1 MVLAYHVII
10 SFYGFWLPNDP
21 RGSWSEWV
29 ASWELFRY
37 GPATKVDTD
46 KSVAYAP
53 HDRAERLRAKESLRY
68 PPVLLTGVQARAVA
82 RGFATACEESGYVIL
97 ACAILPDHV
106 HLIIGRNDRPIAQI
120 VSHLKGRA
128 TQQLK
133 REGLHPFDFV
143 KLKDGS
149 LPSPWAQKYWKIFVD
164 SEEYVDC
171 AITYVEHNPEKE
183 GKPKQK
189 WSFVRTNAL

>member
-1 MVLAYHVII
+1 MVLAYHVIL

-46 KSVAYAP
+46 ESVAYAP
-53 HDRAERLRAKESLRY
+53 HDRADRVRAKGSLRY
-68 PPVLLTGVQARAVA
+68 PPVLLTGVQARAVG
-82 RGFATACEESGYVIL
+82 RGFSIACEESGYVIL
-97 ACAILPDHV
+97 GCAILPDHV
-106 HLIIGRNDRPIAQI
+106 HLVIARNDRPIAQI

-143 KLKDGS
+143 KLRDGS

-164 SEEYVDC
+164 SGDYVTC
-171 AITYVEHNPEKE
+171 AINYVERNPEKE
-183 GKPKQK
+183 GKKKQT
-189 WSFVRTNAL
+189 WSFVRIDRA